1 VSESAANLAIKQKA
15 VQLLKLSGDQNLENP
30 ELAIQTA
37 REALA
42 LSQSINDQEG
52 TGDAYLTIGQYFYAL
67 NKMKEAAQNYEL
79 SLAIWRGLKKPQNE
93 ASVLTL
99 LGYVEG
105 RKGEWL
111 NGFSY
116 LAQAQNLQDHQ
127 IGAAEMARIAAGM
140 GFFFNESGLPENGLI
155 QYQRARDY
163 YQQAPNALREYN
175 RQVMMIGYT
184 YFLLKNYQA
193 ALPHLQQALDYFK
206 TAGKAI
212 ALDSVECEEYIAQVY
227 LATGDYPLALKYLLP
242 LPASYEH
249 RKSYAAQVKVLIG
262 EVYQRQEETELARS
276 EFEAA
281 LQDFRE
287 ADDPVRKAAVAFA
300 LGRLELNQDNY
311 DAAEN
316 YLKESIETT
325 EGIRSDLNSRM
336 LATAFSASVHDR
348 YESYIECLMRKNKQQ
363 PGHGLEL
370 QAFQASELVRARSL
384 AALLHETQT
393 KLMTGIDR
401 GLAGREKTL
410 RQAIRAKAEEAV
422 ALLATDYK
430 REQLVELEKS
440 LTSLREQH
448 QQLAEKLKAQN
459 PHYDE
464 IKETKTY
471 SIKQIQ
477 ESIIEDNDTMLL
489 EYFLGKNGS
498 YAWAITRNDTRFYH
512 LPAADRITALVQ
524 DVYKLLKQKP
534 AGDIEQR
541 LNDANRTLAETILT
555 PLADHANVKR
565 VIVVADRAL
574 NYIPFQS
581 LPGPS
586 GDPLVAS
593 YEIVN
598 APSASILGQLRQEKL
613 LRPRSTR
620 VVAAFGD
627 PAFKSNYAELKNL
640 GSSEV
645 TASTRSASG
654 ERSVEVDAD
663 SLADPAKIE
672 SLFYSKFEL
681 QNLRNLVGQDAFVK
695 TGFDASRA
703 ALETTDFSKFAILH
717 FATHGV
723 LDPENPTKS
732 GFYLSTID
740 EAGHDQNGFIS
751 MQDVYN
757 LRVPVALLV
766 LSACRTALGKEV
778 SGEGLIGLTRGFMHA
793 GASSV
798 VASLWKVDDE
808 ATSELMKDFYTNM
821 LKKNMRPAEA
831 LREAQNTLRQ
841 NPQWRSPYYWAG
853 FTFQGEFKEPIRLA
867 PSATA
872 PLAVQNAVGGALL
885 LTLLAGIGWGYWR
898 RRKA

>member
-1 VSESAANLAIKQKA
+1 
-15 VQLLKLSGDQNLENP
+15 
-30 ELAIQTA
+30 
-37 REALA
+37 
-42 LSQSINDQEG
+42 
-52 TGDAYLTIGQYFYAL
+52 
-67 NKMKEAAQNYEL
+67 
-79 SLAIWRGLKKPQNE
+79 
-93 ASVLTL
+93 
-99 LGYVEG
+99 
-105 RKGEWL
+105 
-111 NGFSY
+111 
-116 LAQAQNLQDHQ
+116 
-127 IGAAEMARIAAGM
+127 
-140 GFFFNESGLPENGLI
+140 
-155 QYQRARDY
+155 
-163 YQQAPNALREYN
+163 
-175 RQVMMIGYT
+175 
-184 YFLLKNYQA
+184 
-193 ALPHLQQALDYFK
+193 
-206 TAGKAI
+206 
-212 ALDSVECEEYIAQVY
+212 
-227 LATGDYPLALKYLLP
+227 
-242 LPASYEH
+242 
-249 RKSYAAQVKVLIG
+249 
-262 EVYQRQEETELARS
+262 
-276 EFEAA
+276 
-281 LQDFRE
+281 
-287 ADDPVRKAAVAFA
+287 
-300 LGRLELNQDNY
+300 
-311 DAAEN
+311 
-316 YLKESIETT
+316 
-325 EGIRSDLNSRM
+325 M

-370 QAFQASELVRARSL
+370 QAFEASELVRARSL
-384 AALLHETQT
+384 AALLRETQT

-401 GLAGREKTL
+401 GLAAREKTL
-410 RQAIRAKAEEAV
+410 RQAIHAKEEEAI

-430 REQLVELEKS
+430 REQFVELEKS

-464 IKETKTY
+464 IPETRTY

-498 YAWAITRNDTRFYH
+498 YAWAITRNDARFYN
-512 LPAADRITALVQ
+512 LPEAERITGLVQ
-524 DVYKLLKQKP
+524 DVYKLVTQKP
-534 AGDIEQR
+534 TGDTEER
-541 LNDANRTLAETILT
+541 LNKANRELADKILT

-565 VIVVADRAL
+565 VIVVADDAL

-586 GDPLVAS
+586 GNPLVET

-640 GSSEV
+640 GSSAV

-663 SLADPAKIE
+663 SLADPAKIQ

-717 FATHGV
+717 FATHGL
-723 LDPENPTKS
+723 LDPENPQKS

-808 ATSELMKDFYTNM
+808 ATSELMKDFYTNI
-821 LKKNMRPAEA
+821 LKKDMRPAEA

-898 RRKA
+898 RRNA